1 MEVEEQGALLV
12 RQINDI
18 RNTQV
23 SKTAVALSTLWLH
36 LMTDATAWCCENP
49 DAIPSILALGATHF
63 NMTPHESMRMGK
75 LKKGERHKDEDK
87 IVKFKA
93 AFSLEGGSE
102 DHQAD
107 ICDILEKMKVRI
119 SDLAFI
125 STYKNKRVKSAPV
138 LCTFGFLMPGSH
150 AYPTGAWLPFLAGPY
165 NEVAKNSQG
174 TKYPSLQELRENSDA
189 RLLVIRQETMRS
201 FRSMRAQWMT
211 SISVILQE
219 ESVLKASTTVTPPPP
234 PENGEDDD
242 RDEEDDDR
250 DEEDDDRDEENDD
263 LDGDNSS
270 STAAPAKKVPMEL
283 QPTFCR
289 RVISRVTTNTVLARA
304 NSEAAQTQA
313 DFMDFAMNVKEAMQH
328 SAYTSNLSAMTLA
341 VCAELDNTTGGGDH
355 LSLLTG
361 AGSATRAAAS
371 ETKTNDLAVDMS
383 NDENGLCEATGY
395 RLGALAVVQAAIDDT
410 MTFKKLTGMKR
421 CMAVSNHSL
430 RKKVCLM
437 SADLTSS
444 DIVKN
449 YFVNED
455 KVKDLTGD
463 LEAANSEI
471 EELKWFKAQH
481 EEREERDLNEFI
493 GKIMFSPG
501 LTGIP
506 SADPNCFH
514 PDDNGVTN

>member
-12 RQINDI
+12 RRINDI

-125 STYKNKRVKSAPV
+125 STYKNKRVRSEPV

-250 DEEDDDRDEENDD
+250 GEENDD

-361 AGSATRAAAS
+361 EGSATRAAAL
-371 ETKTNDLAVDMS
+371 EKKTNDLAVDMS

-410 MTFKKLTGMKR
+410 MKFKELTGMKR

-437 SADLTSS
+437 SADLTSF
-444 DIVKN
+444 DIVSK
-449 YFVNED
+449 YFDNEN

-463 LEAANSEI
+463 LAAANSQI
-471 EELKWFKAQH
+471 EALKWYKTQH
-481 EEREERDLNEFI
+481 DEREERNFHEYMEN
-493 GKIMFSPG
+493 GMFDPG
-501 LTGIP
+501 T
-506 SADPNCFH
+506 AFN
-514 PDDNGVTN
+514 PDDNGVANL

>member
-125 STYKNKRVKSAPV
+125 STYKNKRVRSEPV

-234 PENGEDDD
+234 PENG
-242 RDEEDDDR
+242 EDDDR

-437 SADLTSS
+437 SADLTSF
-444 DIVKN
+444 DIVSK
-449 YFVNED
+449 YFDNEN

-463 LEAANSEI
+463 LAAANSQI
-471 EELKWFKAQH
+471 EALKWYKTQH
-481 EEREERDLNEFI
+481 DEREERNFHEYMEN
-493 GKIMFSPG
+493 GMFDPG
-501 LTGIP
+501 T
-506 SADPNCFH
+506 AFN
-514 PDDNGVTN
+514 PDDNGVANL

>member
-12 RQINDI
+12 RRINDI

-125 STYKNKRVKSAPV
+125 STYKNKRVRSEPV

-150 AYPTGAWLPFLAGPY
+150 AYPTGAWLPFLTGPY

-174 TKYPSLQELRENSDA
+174 TKYPPLQELRENSDA

-250 DEEDDDRDEENDD
+250 GEENDD

-361 AGSATRAAAS
+361 EGSATRAAAS
-371 ETKTNDLAVDMS
+371 EKKTNDLAVDMS

-410 MTFKKLTGMKR
+410 MTFKELTGMKR

-437 SADLTSS
+437 SADLTSF
-444 DIVKN
+444 DIVSK
-449 YFVNED
+449 YFDNEN

-463 LEAANSEI
+463 LAAANSQI
-471 EELKWFKAQH
+471 EALKWYKTQH
-481 EEREERDLNEFI
+481 DEREERNFHEYMENGVFD
-493 GKIMFSPG
+493 PG
-501 LTGIP
+501 T
-506 SADPNCFH
+506 AFN
-514 PDDNGVTN
+514 PDDNGVANL

>member
-12 RQINDI
+12 RRINDI

-250 DEEDDDRDEENDD
+250 GEENDD

-361 AGSATRAAAS
+361 EGSATRAAAL
-371 ETKTNDLAVDMS
+371 EKKTNDLAVDMS

-410 MTFKKLTGMKR
+410 MKFKELTGMKR

-437 SADLTSS
+437 SADLTSF
-444 DIVKN
+444 DIVSK
-449 YFVNED
+449 YFDNEN

-463 LEAANSEI
+463 LAAANSQI
-471 EELKWFKAQH
+471 EALKWYKTQH
-481 EEREERDLNEFI
+481 DEREERNFHEYMEN
-493 GKIMFSPG
+493 GMFDPG
-501 LTGIP
+501 T
-506 SADPNCFH
+506 AFN
-514 PDDNGVTN
+514 PDDNGVANL